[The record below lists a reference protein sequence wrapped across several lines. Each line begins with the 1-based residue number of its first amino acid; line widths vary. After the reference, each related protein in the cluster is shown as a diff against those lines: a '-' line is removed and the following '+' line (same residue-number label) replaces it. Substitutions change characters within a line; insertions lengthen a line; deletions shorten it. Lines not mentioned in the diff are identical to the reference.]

1 MSALGFD
8 NSLGV
13 HPNALTTRAERSE
26 VLANNLSNADTPGF
40 KARDFDFKAVLRGE
54 VEQRKSVAVDRT
66 NERHLAGRATNES
79 TLDYRVPHQPSIDGN
94 TVDPHYEHAQF
105 TENAL
110 AYDASF
116 EFLNGKFSGLRN
128 ALRGE

>member
-8 NSLGV
+8 NSLGI
-13 HPNALTTRAERSE
+13 HPTALTTRAERSE
-26 VLANNLSNADTPGF
+26 VLANNMANADTPGF
-40 KARDFDFKAVLRGE
+40 KARDFDFQAILKGE
-54 VEQRKSVAVDRT
+54 VEQRRSLAVSRT
-66 NERHLAGRATNES
+66 NARHLEGRATAEQQ
-79 TLDYRVPHQPSIDGN
+79 LDYRVPHQPAIDGN

-110 AYDASF
+110 GYDASF
-116 EFLNGKFSGLRN
+116 EFLNSKFMGLRN

>member
-8 NSLGV
+8 NSLGI
-13 HPNALTTRAERSE
+13 HPLALTTRADRSE
-26 VLANNLSNADTPGF
+26 VLANNLANTDTPGF
-40 KARDFDFKAVLRGE
+40 KARDFDFQAVLRGE
-54 VEQRKSVAVDRT
+54 VEQRRSLSVSRT
-66 NERHLAGRATNES
+66 NERHLAGRASAEER
-79 TLDYRVPHQPSIDGN
+79 LDYRVPHQPAIDGN

-110 AYDASF
+110 KYDASF
-116 EFLNGKFSGLRN
+116 EFLNGKFMGLRN